1 MSLEGSYAMRDV
13 WNSPAMFESN
23 LPSLGPKKQ
32 GKVRD
37 MYDLGD
43 CLLLIASDRI
53 SAFDV
58 VLTEGIPGKG
68 YVLTQLTK
76 FWFERLWEKPGL
88 VPHHLRTM
96 EPERFPEACRPFTDV
111 LAGRS
116 MIVEKAKPLPVEC
129 IVRGYISGSAWKE
142 YTKQGTV
149 CEQPLPAGM
158 RESDRFPEPLFT
170 PSTKATKGHDENI
183 SFDKMK
189 AMIGPALA
197 EEVKRASIEI
207 YSRAAELAE
216 ERGIIIAD
224 TKFEFGIDVNT
235 KQLMVIDE
243 VLTPDSSRFWP
254 KEQYEAG
261 KSQPSFDKQYVR
273 DYLDSIGWNHNPPP
287 PPLPEEVVKQ
297 TTGKYREALERFV

>member
-1 MSLEGSYAMRDV
+1 MDEMIDFWNTPALLET
-13 WNSPAMFESN
+13 N

-68 YVLTQLTK
+68 YVLTQLSR
-76 FWFERLWEKPGL
+76 FWFHRLWEKDGL

-96 EPERFPEACRPFTDV
+96 DPDKFPERCQPHKDV
-111 LAGRS
+111 LGGRS
-116 MIVEKAKPLPVEC
+116 MIVEKAQPLPVEC

-142 YTKQGTV
+142 YKKQGTV
-149 CEQPLPAGM
+149 CEQPLPTGM
-158 RESDRFPEPLFT
+158 RESDKFPEPLFT

-183 SFDKMK
+183 SFEKMK

-207 YSRAAELAE
+207 YTRAAALAE

-254 KEQYEAG
+254 KDQYEAG
-261 KSQPSFDKQYVR
+261 KSQPSFDKQFVR
-273 DYLDSIGWNHNPPP
+273 DYLDSTGWDHHPPP
-287 PPLPEEVVKQ
+287 PSLPDDVVKQ
-297 TTGKYREALERFV
+297 TSAKYREALERFV

>member
-1 MSLEGSYAMRDV
+1 MSDIWKA
-13 WNSPAMFESN
+13 PALYEAN
-23 LPSLGPKKQ
+23 LPRLGPKKQ

-58 VLTEGIPGKG
+58 VLAEGIPGKG
-68 YVLTQLTK
+68 YVLTQLSK
-76 FWFERLWEKPGL
+76 LWFERLWKKKGL

-96 EPERFPEACRPFTDV
+96 DPEKFPEACHEHKDI

-116 MIVEKAKPLPVEC
+116 MIVEKARPLPVEC
-129 IVRGYISGSAWKE
+129 IVRGYLSGSAWKE
-142 YTKQGTV
+142 YKKQGTV
-149 CEQPLPAGM
+149 CEQQLPAGL

-189 AMIGPALA
+189 AMIGPDLA
-197 EEVKRASIEI
+197 EEVKCVSIEI
-207 YSRAAELAE
+207 YQRAAALAE

-224 TKFEFGIDVNT
+224 TKFEFGINART

-254 KEQYEAG
+254 KDQYAAG
-261 KSQPSFDKQYVR
+261 KPQPSFDKQYVR
-273 DYLDSIGWNHNPPP
+273 DYLDSIGWDHNPPP
-287 PPLPEEVVKQ
+287 PHLPDEVVGQ
-297 TTGKYREALERFV
+297 TSSKYREALDRFV